1 MEEPKERLEI
11 KKLARR
17 EKTKKMRMVCL
28 GFTGSPSKNIIVVA
42 EFVSKHGHPSFNGTN
57 PNDASTE
64 LPRVDHYGKNTRR
77 LDRMEQ
83 TRATRWQPRPL
94 RKLRYNSSRALGN
107 HPRSHSVFSSSAFVS
122 FHNQAQ

>member
-1 MEEPKERLEI
+1 MCEKGFLVPMVMEEPKERLEI

-42 EFVSKHGHPSFNGTN
+42 EFVSKHGHPSLNGTN

-64 LPRVDHYGKNTRR
+64 LPRVDDGLIGWN
-77 LDRMEQ
+77 
-83 TRATRWQPRPL
+83 
-94 RKLRYNSSRALGN
+94 KLVQQDGN
-107 HPRSHSVFSSSAFVS
+107 HGPFV
-122 FHNQAQ
+122 N